1 MDWGFIL
8 SVMVTGIAVVFLV
21 LVILIVIVSIMGKI
35 FESMD
40 NSKKN
45 KTSKELPVK
54 PAAPAAPAPVVTED
68 SDGLTDDVV
77 AAITAA
83 ISVVLSSEG
92 EENKPFVIKS
102 IKRVREARNAW
113 NYAGVV
119 ENTRPF

>member
-35 FESMD
+35 FESID

-54 PAAPAAPAPVVTED
+54 PAAPAAPVVTED

-113 NYAGVV
+113 NYAGLV

>member
-21 LVILIVIVSIMGKI
+21 LVILIVIMGKI
-35 FESMD
+35 FESID

-92 EENKPFVIKS
+92 EGNKPFVIKS

-113 NYAGVV
+113 NYAGLV